1 MVNLPDMVREFG
13 YPAIGL
19 GVLVVSAGFPIPVG
33 ELLVAAAIYASQ
45 THKLDIGVLV
55 LVAAAGATA
64 GGVVGFGIGQWGGA
78 RLLERYGRFV
88 GFGAARVRL
97 GQFLFRR
104 HGGKIVFFIRFMPL
118 LAPFGGVLA
127 GMNRMPWRRFLVF
140 DALGG
145 VAWAAV
151 MALGPYIFGEAFTA
165 VGRPVGVAGIVALL
179 VLAVVGARRMKR
191 YEARLQAE
199 ADADAQRM
207 EGPVGS
213 APVQTS

>member
-1 MVNLPDMVREFG
+1 MSNLPELLREFG
-13 YPAIGL
+13 YPAIGV

-45 THKLDIGVLV
+45 THRLDIRL
-55 LVAAAGATA
+55 LLLIASAGATV
-64 GGVVGFGIGQWGGA
+64 GGAVGYGIGYWGGA

-88 GFGAARVRL
+88 GLGPARVRL

-140 DALGG
+140 DVLGG

-151 MALGPYIFGEAFTA
+151 MALGPYFFGEAFSA
-165 VGRPVGVAGIVALL
+165 VGRPVGIAGILALV
-179 VLAVVGARRMKR
+179 VLAVFGARRMKR
-191 YEARLQAE
+191 YEAKLQAE
-199 ADADAQRM
+199 ADAEAPTVAV
-207 EGPVGS
+207 GPG
-213 APVQTS
+213 

>member
-1 MVNLPDMVREFG
+1 MSNLPELLREFG
-13 YPAIGL
+13 YPAIGV

-45 THKLDIGVLV
+45 THRLDIRL
-55 LVAAAGATA
+55 LLLIASTGATV
-64 GGVVGFGIGQWGGA
+64 GGAVGYGIGYWGGA

-88 GFGAARVRL
+88 GLGPARVRL

-140 DALGG
+140 DILGG

-151 MALGPYIFGEAFTA
+151 MALGPYLFGEAFSA
-165 VGRPVGVAGIVALL
+165 VGRPVGIAGILALV
-179 VLAVVGARRMKR
+179 VLAVFGARRMKR
-191 YEARLQAE
+191 YEAKLQAE
-199 ADADAQRM
+199 ADAESPTVAV
-207 EGPVGS
+207 GPG
-213 APVQTS
+213 

>member
-1 MVNLPDMVREFG
+1 MSNLPELVREFG
-13 YPAIGL
+13 YPAIGV

-45 THKLDIGVLV
+45 THRLDIRL
-55 LVAAAGATA
+55 LLLIASAGATV
-64 GGVVGFGIGQWGGA
+64 GGAVGFGIGYWGGA

-88 GFGAARVRL
+88 GLGPARVRL

-140 DALGG
+140 DILGG

-151 MALGPYIFGEAFTA
+151 MALGPYFFGEAFSA
-165 VGRPVGVAGIVALL
+165 VGRPVGIAGILALV
-179 VLAVVGARRMKR
+179 VLAVFGARRMKR

-199 ADADAQRM
+199 ADAEAPTVAV
-207 EGPVGS
+207 GPG
-213 APVQTS
+213 

>member
-1 MVNLPDMVREFG
+1 MSNLPGLLREFG
-13 YPAIGL
+13 YPAIGV

-45 THKLDIGVLV
+45 THRLDIRL
-55 LVAAAGATA
+55 LLLIASAGATV
-64 GGVVGFGIGQWGGA
+64 GGAVGYGIGYWGGA

-88 GFGAARVRL
+88 GLGPARVRL

-140 DALGG
+140 DVLGG

-151 MALGPYIFGEAFTA
+151 MALGPYFFGEAFSA
-165 VGRPVGVAGIVALL
+165 VGRPVGIAGILALV
-179 VLAVVGARRMKR
+179 VLAVFGARRMKR
-191 YEARLQAE
+191 YEAKLQAE
-199 ADADAQRM
+199 ADAEAPTVAV
-207 EGPVGS
+207 GPG
-213 APVQTS
+213 

>member
-1 MVNLPDMVREFG
+1 MSNLPELLREFG
-13 YPAIGL
+13 YPAIGV

-45 THKLDIGVLV
+45 THRLDIRL
-55 LVAAAGATA
+55 LLLIASAGATV
-64 GGVVGFGIGQWGGA
+64 GGAVGYGIGYWGGA

-88 GFGAARVRL
+88 GLGPARVRL

-140 DALGG
+140 DVLGG

-151 MALGPYIFGEAFTA
+151 MALGPYFFGEAFSA
-165 VGRPVGVAGIVALL
+165 VGRPVGIAGILALV
-179 VLAVVGARRMKR
+179 VLAVFGARRMKR
-191 YEARLQAE
+191 YETTLQAE
-199 ADADAQRM
+199 ADAEAPTVAV
-207 EGPVGS
+207 GPG
-213 APVQTS
+213 

>member
-1 MVNLPDMVREFG
+1 MSNLPELLREFG
-13 YPAIGL
+13 YPAIGV

-45 THKLDIGVLV
+45 THRLDIRL
-55 LVAAAGATA
+55 LLLIASAGATV
-64 GGVVGFGIGQWGGA
+64 GGAVGYGIGYWGGA

-88 GFGAARVRL
+88 GLGPARVRL

-140 DALGG
+140 DILGG

-151 MALGPYIFGEAFTA
+151 MALGPYFFGEAFSA
-165 VGRPVGVAGIVALL
+165 VGRPVGIAGIVALV
-179 VLAVVGARRMKR
+179 VLAVFGARRMKR

-199 ADADAQRM
+199 ADAEATA
-207 EGPVGS
+207 GPV
-213 APVQTS
+213 